1 MWNLNDVSLGLEFL
15 NWSNYFVL
23 LCSSLSVARTI
34 ILWEEATQWSC
45 GGGEAGPQR
54 NQCHYIFGSLLLS
67 ADMTLK
73 LANKCIY
80 CNVHIQI
87 CRYVFIALEICVITH
102 KVICTCIMFIIC
114 VRICYLM
121 FYTALFRYIIRYMF
135 QLFSTSNYIMKSLFP
150 LEDVQLLEK
159 AVAGLE
165 RSVEKDFQALPCNSL
180 DYTRRDQG
188 DVSFFR

>member
-1 MWNLNDVSLGLEFL
+1 MKLWRRRSRATKEPMSLYI
-15 NWSNYFVL
+15 WIAIA
-23 LCSSLSVARTI
+23 LCRYDAQTSK
-34 ILWEEATQWSC
+34 Q
-45 GGGEAGPQR
+45 
-54 NQCHYIFGSLLLS
+54 
-67 ADMTLK
+67 
-73 LANKCIY
+73 CIY